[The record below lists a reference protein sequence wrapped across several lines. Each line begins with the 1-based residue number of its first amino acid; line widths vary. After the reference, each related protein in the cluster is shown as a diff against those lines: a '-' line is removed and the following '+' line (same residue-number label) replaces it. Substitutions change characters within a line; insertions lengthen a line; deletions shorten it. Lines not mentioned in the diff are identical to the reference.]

1 MAYDL
6 DQLVKRLTDFLRTEL
21 GVDEDITPDLA
32 LVTNGLVDSAA
43 LMRLAAFIERE
54 TGLRIPDKDVNVA
67 HFDTI
72 RQITAYLRQ
81 RAGA

>member
-1 MAYDL
+1 MPDL
-6 DQLVKRLTDFLRTEL
+6 EQLAGRIVHFLRTDL
-21 GVDEDITPDLA
+21 GVEEEITPDLA
-32 LVTNGLVDSAA
+32 LVTNGLIDSAG

-54 TGLRIPDKDVNVA
+54 TGLRVPDKDVTVA